1 MSTERF
7 RRLVNDFGWF
17 HQGIGVLGGLLFFIG
32 SILFLWKDPLQLIGI
47 YLFIVGSFGMLVG
60 NIGSFLIQLKK

>member
-47 YLFIVGSFGMLVG
+47 YLFSAWPK
-60 NIGSFLIQLKK
+60 NTNPLKQHHK